1 VRPTPG
7 SIARIRQDLG
17 GAWFLDPVALLTIVI
32 PATVPSV
39 VDLAEP
45 TVASTVSWTVAN
57 LLAFVPC
64 VIIAA
69 VLVRGTRRRRDRA
82 PLPIVVTLAAGVLLG
97 AVKVVGTTAAGTMM
111 GLTSMADGSDGGR
124 LLQGA
129 AVGMAVVPVVVLIRA
144 SLARHRM
151 EHRLLV
157 AETFADLI
165 DPTVSSAPAPQDGS
179 ISARGRSTEE
189 GAAARQ
195 EAAVVLGEL
204 RGALEQVPASGAAR
218 LLTSAVERD
227 LRPLTHR
234 LWSGAQVPSSD
245 LTFRG
250 LVRAMLR
257 RPTYPVIAP
266 ALVHGLVMTLFAL
279 NRVTP
284 LRAVV
289 TGLAA
294 AGALAALLGLA
305 RASRPRIESAAAG
318 TAHLVL
324 VLIATAA
331 SATLVRGLLA
341 PEFTLA
347 TAGLVGL
354 VLAWMFPVVLASSIA
369 ATVVHDRD
377 AVRAQLVAMLGPD
390 WYAQLR
396 RSHLDAAAAR
406 DIADRLHGDLQG
418 ELLAAAARL
427 DRLGDDD
434 RAIRAE
440 VEQVVGRIDRA
451 MRARPGGVTPPLR
464 DRLADLGARWAGLL
478 DVRLDLDVAAPL
490 GRPFDDLVVGIVSEA
505 LTNARRH
512 GMARE
517 VVVRVIDVRDVGG
530 GVRIEVEDDGVG
542 PGTGDAGIGSAHLDA
557 VAPGAW
563 SRVQRQEGGTRLEV
577 VLAGDREGTRA
588 GAREALRES

>member
-1 VRPTPG
+1 
-7 SIARIRQDLG
+7 
-17 GAWFLDPVALLTIVI
+17 
-32 PATVPSV
+32 
-39 VDLAEP
+39 
-45 TVASTVSWTVAN
+45 
-57 LLAFVPC
+57 
-64 VIIAA
+64 
-69 VLVRGTRRRRDRA
+69 
-82 PLPIVVTLAAGVLLG
+82 
-97 AVKVVGTTAAGTMM
+97 M
-111 GLTSMADGSDGGR
+111 
-124 LLQGA
+124 
-129 AVGMAVVPVVVLIRA
+129 
-144 SLARHRM
+144 
-151 EHRLLV
+151 
-157 AETFADLI
+157 
-165 DPTVSSAPAPQDGS
+165 
-179 ISARGRSTEE
+179 
-189 GAAARQ
+189 
-195 EAAVVLGEL
+195 
-204 RGALEQVPASGAAR
+204 
-218 LLTSAVERD
+218 
-227 LRPLTHR
+227 
-234 LWSGAQVPSSD
+234 
-245 LTFRG
+245 
-250 LVRAMLR
+250 
-257 RPTYPVIAP
+257 
-266 ALVHGLVMTLFAL
+266 
-279 NRVTP
+279 
-284 LRAVV
+284 V

-354 VLAWMFPVVLASSIA
+354 VLAWMFPVVLASSLA

-440 VEQVVGRIDRA
+440 VEQVVGRIDHA

-563 SRVQRQEGGTRLEV
+563 SRVQRQEGGTRLAV
-577 VLAGDREGTRA
+577 ALAA
-588 GAREALRES
+588 AESVGS